1 MKLTFIRHASL
12 IPPYNNYELLDY
24 DLLAGLSRREIS
36 PWIDRIANIEKAQV
50 IREQI
55 DPSDKMILSS
65 EAIRTQESAE
75 LIFWENTP
83 YIVKKELNEIPFDLT
98 KLCTPE
104 EFRQTWMKSVRKAFF
119 ESFVGGTSLESLENI
134 HQRILDLEEFLI
146 SQKKENSIIITH
158 GWLMRFLYAHF
169 VLQRDIYEI
178 SVEEYLW
185 YPVFG
190 HLDYFEVTLQDTS
203 S

>member
-1 MKLTFIRHASL
+1 MKLIFIRHASL

-24 DLLAGLSRREIS
+24 NLLAGLSRRVIN
-36 PWIDRIANIEKAQV
+36 PWIDRIANVEKAQM

-55 DPSDKMILSS
+55 DPSDTMILTS

-119 ESFVGGTSLESLENI
+119 ESIVDGTSLELLASI
-134 HQRILDLEEFLI
+134 HQRILGLEEFLR
-146 SQKKENSIIITH
+146 SQNEENIIVITH

-169 VLQRDIYEI
+169 VLRRDIYEI

-190 HLDYFEVTLQDTS
+190 HLDHFNTIL
-203 S
+203 